1 MAAQMNLESQLLQIK
16 GDQRACSTTD
26 VRFPGHLV
34 LDSRPRTCVM
44 APDSN
49 PRTRTVRFATFEVDL
64 TAGELRKGGMKIKV
78 HGQPFEVLA
87 MLLERPG
94 EIVPREE
101 FKQKLWPTDT
111 FVDFDHGV
119 NPAINR
125 LREAVGAAAE
135 SLRSVPRKQT
145 KKTVPLAIALGIAA
159 AAILGLV
166 AMRQRLFAR
175 RSGPAIE

>member
-119 NPAINR
+119 NTAINR
-125 LREAVGAAAE
+125 LREALGDSAE
-135 SLRSVPRKQT
+135 NPRFVETLPRAGLSVYRT
-145 KKTVPLAIALGIAA
+145 DGNGGRT
-159 AAILGLV
+159 
-166 AMRQRLFAR
+166 
-175 RSGPAIE
+175 SGKS